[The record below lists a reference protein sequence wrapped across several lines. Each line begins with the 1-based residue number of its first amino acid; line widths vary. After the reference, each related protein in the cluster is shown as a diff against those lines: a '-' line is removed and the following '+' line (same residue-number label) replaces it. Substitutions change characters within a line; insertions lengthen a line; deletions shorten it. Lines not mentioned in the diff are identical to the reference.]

1 MTLRIAGVRLAT
13 RARSAVAD
21 LSRRLADPRRRLD
34 ELRVGELDLR
44 AALRP
49 SVDQLSSAAARAFR
63 LLALAPARPL
73 ALGAAAALLDRPPA
87 VAEDELLRLVD
98 VSLVGTAGPGRFQ
111 LHELIRAYGR
121 ELAERH
127 ESARERAA
135 ALARLAASSGA
146 RPRST
151 CGGRMWRPERW
162 SRSAECAGAGSPLYD
177 DRRLRAGVRSA
188 FRAPPTAGGDRCA
201 R

>member
-1 MTLRIAGVRLAT
+1 MALRIAGVRLAT

-34 ELRVGELDLR
+34 ELRVGDLDLW

-63 LLALAPARPL
+63 LMALAPARPL

-98 VSLVGTAGPGRFQ
+98 VSLVDTAGPGRFQ

-146 RPRST
+146 RP
-151 CGGRMWRPERW
+151 
-162 SRSAECAGAGSPLYD
+162 PLD
-177 DRRLRAGVRSA
+177 VRRENVAA
-188 FRAPPTAGGDRCA
+188 
-201 R
+201 